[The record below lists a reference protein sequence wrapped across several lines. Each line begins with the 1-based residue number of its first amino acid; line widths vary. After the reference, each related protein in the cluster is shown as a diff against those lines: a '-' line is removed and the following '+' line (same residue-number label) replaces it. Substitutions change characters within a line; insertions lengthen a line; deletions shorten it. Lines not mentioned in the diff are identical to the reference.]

1 MRERAKLMSGR
12 LAVWSAPGS
21 GTEIELTVPAAHAY
35 AASARHSWF
44 TENLA
49 GKDAQGE
56 S

>member
-1 MRERAKLMSGR
+1 MAESSTGT
-12 LAVWSAPGS
+12 VWIDLGFAGS

-49 GKDAQGE
+49 GKDARGE
-56 S
+56 P